1 MGEIT
6 ELSNIWREFE
16 RYLTPGW
23 GFQTG
28 LKVAWA
34 LRLPYSLAWVGVGGF
49 QAFCSFPSGRLAVSY
64 WLWRLCFHGNS
75 RGRGGGGVAL
85 HGQPSLDSV
94 PPTLLLNLEAWPQ
107 AWGWATRVTGCL
119 HPPSQ
124 GLPVT

>member
-6 ELSNIWREFE
+6 ELSNIWRKFE

-49 QAFCSFPSGRLAVSY
+49 QASCSFPSGRPAVSY
-64 WLWRLCFHGNS
+64 CLWRLCFHGNS
-75 RGRGGGGVAL
+75 GGAL
-85 HGQPSLDSV
+85 HGQSSLDSV
-94 PPTLLLNLEAWPQ
+94 PPTLLLSLEAWPQ
-107 AWGWATRVTGCL
+107 ARGWATRVTGCL

-124 GLPVT
+124 CLSVT